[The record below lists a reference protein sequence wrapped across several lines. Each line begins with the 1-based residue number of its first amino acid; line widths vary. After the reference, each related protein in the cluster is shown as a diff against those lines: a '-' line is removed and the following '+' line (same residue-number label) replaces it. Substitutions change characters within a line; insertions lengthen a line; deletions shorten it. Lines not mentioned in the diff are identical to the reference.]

1 MDAHALL
8 EARQE
13 LVRLGRDSARMAD
26 ANAACEAR
34 WAAAGA
40 DAPYAQI
47 VDQVKKLI
55 DASFR
60 AQRTTGS
67 SFGAGAAAAR
77 RLGRRPL
84 RWAPPAAE
92 RDDGDA
98 VPAAAAASA
107 ELSAR
112 IDQHGESLARL
123 ERAVAGIDATLK
135 QVVLLSSAP
144 RAPARAGVLPALK

>member
-1 MDAHALL
+1 MRPPRALGQL
-8 EARQE
+8 
-13 LVRLGRDSARMAD
+13 LDL
-26 ANAACEAR
+26 
-34 WAAAGA
+34 
-40 DAPYAQI
+40 
-47 VDQVKKLI
+47 L
-55 DASFR
+55 ASVCDIL
-60 AQRTTGS
+60 
-67 SFGAGAAAAR
+67 GAAAAR

-84 RWAPPAAE
+84 RWSPPAAE

-98 VPAAAAASA
+98 DPATAASA